1 MNIITISRLVGSY
14 GDEIAAKVAEKMGLE
29 FIGRTGLHEL
39 AMSCDPEY
47 SEACTL
53 YETEHGPSFFE
64 RLFFDR
70 PSHKSLF
77 EALTFEQ
84 ASRGNVVMVGRG
96 AQIVLHDLPGVF
108 CVGVI
113 ASREIRVQ
121 RIMDKL
127 AISREEAY
135 YYVDKYDGERINL
148 IKTVFDKDP
157 TDLLLYNLLINT
169 DHYSAETA
177 ADVVVHAVRRM
188 DMKPD
193 GKDLVE
199 TLKSKALA
207 KRIEALIRK
216 KLTSAVARH
225 VEISG
230 APGGVIFISGHLRE
244 KADKAKAEKIA
255 AEYPGVTKVE
265 NDLKV
270 TDLTF
275 GV

>member
-1 MNIITISRLVGSY
+1 MNIITVSRLVGSF

-29 FIGRTGLHEL
+29 FVGRTGLHEL

-53 YETEHGPSFFE
+53 YETEHGPGFFE

-108 CVGVI
+108 SAGVI
-113 ASREIRVQ
+113 ASPKVRVQ
-121 RIMDKL
+121 RIAKKL
-127 AISREEAY
+127 AISGEEAV
-135 YYVDKYDGERINL
+135 YYVDKYDRDRIKL
-148 IKTVFDKDP
+148 IKTIFEKDP
-157 TDLLLYNLLINT
+157 TDLLLYNLVINT
-169 DHYSAETA
+169 DHYSADAA
-177 ADVVVHAVRRM
+177 ADVVVHAVRST
-188 DMKPD
+188 DVKTD
-193 GKDLVE
+193 GKELVDK
-199 TLKSKALA
+199 LKSMALA
-207 KRIEALIRK
+207 KRIEALVRK
-216 KLTSAVARH
+216 KLTSAVARN
-225 VEISG
+225 VEIG
-230 APGGVIFISGHLRE
+230 AGPGGIVRIFGHLRE
-244 KADKAKAEKIA
+244 KADKARVEKIV

>member
-1 MNIITISRLVGSY
+1 MNIITVSRLVGSY

-29 FIGRTGLHEL
+29 FIGRTGLHQL

-84 ASRGNVVMVGRG
+84 ASRGNVVILGRG
-96 AQIVLHDLPGVF
+96 AQVVLHDLPGVF
-108 CVGVI
+108 CVGVM

-121 RIMDKL
+121 RIVEKL
-127 AISREEAY
+127 AISREEAV
-135 YYVDKYDGERINL
+135 YYVDKYDRERINL

-169 DHYSAETA
+169 NHYSPDAA
-177 ADVVVHAVRRM
+177 ADVVVHAIRKM
-188 DMKPD
+188 DVKPD
-193 GKDLVE
+193 KTDIAE
-199 TLKSKALA
+199 KLKSKALA
-207 KRIEALIRK
+207 KRIEALVRK
-216 KLTSAVARH
+216 KLTSAVAGH
-225 VEISG
+225 VEFCAEPDGLIR
-230 APGGVIFISGHLRE
+230 ISGHLRE
-244 KADKAKAEKIA
+244 KADKMRVEKIA
-255 AEYPGVTKVE
+255 ADYPGVTKVE
-265 NDLKV
+265 NNLKV

>member
-1 MNIITISRLVGSY
+1 MNIITVSRLVGSY
-14 GDEIAAKVAEKMGLE
+14 GDDIAAKVAEKMGLQ

-39 AMSCDPEY
+39 AMTCDPEY

-64 RLFFDR
+64 RLFLDR

-77 EALTFEQ
+77 EALTYEQ
-84 ASRGNVVMVGRG
+84 ASHGNVVMVGRG

-113 ASREIRVQ
+113 ASRKIRVQ
-121 RIMDKL
+121 RIMEKL
-127 AISREEAY
+127 AISRDEAS
-135 YYVDKYDGERINL
+135 YYVDKYDGERFNL

-157 TDLLLYNLLINT
+157 SDLLLYNLMINT

-177 ADVVVHAVRRM
+177 ADVVVHAVRTM

-193 GKDLVE
+193 GTELVE
-199 TLKSKALA
+199 SLKAKALA
-207 KRIEALIRK
+207 KRIEALVRK

-225 VEISG
+225 VEVAG
-230 APGGVIFISGHLRE
+230 APGGVIYLSGHLRE
-244 KADKAKAEKIA
+244 KADKIRAEKIA
-255 AEYPGVTKVE
+255 IQYPGVTKVE

>member
-1 MNIITISRLVGSY
+1 MNIITVSRLVGSY

-29 FIGRTGLHEL
+29 FVGRTGLHEL

-77 EALTFEQ
+77 EALTYEQ
-84 ASRGNVVMVGRG
+84 ASRGNVVLVGRG

-121 RIMDKL
+121 RIMEKL
-127 AISREEAY
+127 ALPREEAE
-135 YYVDKYDGERINL
+135 YYVDKYDAERITL

-169 DHYSAETA
+169 DHYTADTA
-177 ADVVVHAVRRM
+177 ADVVVHAVNKM

-193 GKDLVE
+193 GAGLVE
-199 TLKSKALA
+199 QLKSKALA
-207 KRIEALIRK
+207 KRIEALVRK

-225 VEISG
+225 VDIS
-230 APGGVIFISGHLRE
+230 ADPGGIIRVSGVIRE
-244 KADKAKAEKIA
+244 KADKARVEKIA
-255 AEYPGVTKVE
+255 AEYPGVTRVE

>member
-14 GDEIAAKVAEKMGLE
+14 GDEIAEKVAEKMGLE

-70 PSHKSLF
+70 PSYKSLF

-121 RIMDKL
+121 RIMEKL
-127 AISREEAY
+127 AITRDEAE

-148 IKTVFDKDP
+148 IKTVFEKDP

-169 DHYSAETA
+169 DHYSVETA
-177 ADVVVHAVRRM
+177 ADVVVHAVGRM
-188 DMKPD
+188 DVKPD
-193 GKDLVE
+193 GKELVE

-230 APGGVIFISGHLRE
+230 APGGVVCISGYLRE
-244 KADKAKAEKIA
+244 KADKASAEKIA
-255 AEYPGVTKVE
+255 AEYPGVTKVQ

-270 TDLTF
+270 TELSF